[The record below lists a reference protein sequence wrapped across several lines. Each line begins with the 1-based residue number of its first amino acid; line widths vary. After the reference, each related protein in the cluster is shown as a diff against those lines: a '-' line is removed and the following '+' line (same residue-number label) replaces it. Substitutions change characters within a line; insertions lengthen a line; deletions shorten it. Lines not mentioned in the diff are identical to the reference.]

1 MALSK
6 LVKLAM
12 KGATKTKPVPK
23 RRMVENLSEDFK
35 KQIQKELDSE
45 GTENFLKDFLGER
58 TIQGRDAS
66 EFYREGLPEI
76 SANKLEIPS
85 TSFTIERPT
94 PFHSSV
100 SVDLAFKEGVIT
112 KSEADFYKR
121 MQNKNIFSEIEEI
134 KLNNINEKIGNVV
147 AEKEVASDLANMANM
162 TDQEIF
168 LHTKQAEY
176 EARKAGIKNFNKEE
190 FASDLINERN
200 QALKLL
206 EEDMIPMTDFIQ
218 RSEPTP
224 MQVPTPANERK
235 KGGSVIE
242 RNPYGNYR
250 KLI

>member
-1 MALSK
+1 MTRQELERFVKDTQDILGIKINDKQVPIWDKALKSYT
-6 LVKLAM
+6 LREANI
-12 KGATKTKPVPK
+12 
-23 RRMVENLSEDFK
+23 MVEKAYQYE
-35 KQIQKELDSE
+35 QKSRIGLADI
-45 GTENFLKDFLGER
+45 LKYKMKEQNQ
-58 TIQGRDAS
+58 TI
-66 EFYREGLPEI
+66 
-76 SANKLEIPS
+76 S
-85 TSFTIERPT
+85 TLNVKNDCPYCSY
-94 PFHSSV
+94 
-100 SVDLAFKEGVIT
+100 GVI
-112 KSEADFYKR
+112 
-121 MQNKNIFSEIEEI
+121 
-134 KLNNINEKIGNVV
+134 V